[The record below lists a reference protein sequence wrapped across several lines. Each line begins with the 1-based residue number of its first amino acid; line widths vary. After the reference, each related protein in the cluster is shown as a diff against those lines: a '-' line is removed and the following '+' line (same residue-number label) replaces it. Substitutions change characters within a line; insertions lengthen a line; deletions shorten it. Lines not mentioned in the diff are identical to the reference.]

1 MTTFIGTPV
10 TANHI
15 LTAAEG
21 AIFVR
26 TEATDAAMLQLLP
39 LVDQYL
45 LNATGHDWAADAEI
59 YPTAKIAAGMVLV
72 YWYDNPGAV
81 GTGPEGITGQLVQLE
96 AEALKYRKY
105 QFEGLSG
112 AGSILLPGAREGDD
126 VIKLV
131 GIYGASGDQSA
142 KFETEISA
150 DDQIWQTSGSDL
162 SDNLYVVVLKSP
174 AEDVSV

>member
-1 MTTFIGTPV
+1 MT
-10 TANHI
+10 NI

-21 AIFVR
+21 ANFVR
-26 TEATDAAMLQLLP
+26 TGVTDAVMLQLLP

-45 LNATGHDWAADAEI
+45 LNASGHDWAADTVI
-59 YPTAKIAAGMVLV
+59 HPTAKLAAGMVLV

-81 GTGPEGITGQLVQLE
+81 GMEPEGITGQLVQLE

-105 QFEGLSG
+105 QFEGLNG
-112 AGSILLPGAREGDD
+112 AGSVYLPGAREGDD
-126 VIKLV
+126 VVKLV
-131 GIYGASGDQSA
+131 GIYGVGGDQST

-150 DDQIWQTSGSDL
+150 DGQIRQTSGSDL

-174 AEDVSV
+174 AEDVSA